1 MWIKDESM
9 KSEEA
14 LTAKE
19 AVIKVNNDVDKAKNI
34 WEQAQKSMSKFYDCK
49 QKEQNYRV
57 RDLVLLSS
65 QNIRMWR
72 ACKKLADQFL
82 RLFKVEKV
90 INLNVYKLK
99 LSKQYSRIHP
109 TFHVSLL
116 KSYRKRSEVES
127 SESVIVKNIEEYI
140 VECVLNTHKK
150 QGKCQYL
157 IKWESYSPV
166 KNMWEPLFNL
176 ENALKMIQEFEEMH
190 NVSSEALVKN
200 RWNTD

>member
-1 MWIKDESM
+1 M
-9 KSEEA
+9 KSEKA
-14 LTAKE
+14 LTVKE
-19 AVIKVNNDVDKAKNI
+19 VIIKVNNDIDEAKNI
-34 WEQAQKSMSKFYDCK
+34 WEWAQKFMSKFYDHK

-65 QNIRMWR
+65 QNIHMWR

-82 RLFKVEKV
+82 ELFKVEKV

-99 LSKQYSRIHP
+99 LSKQYSRIYL

-140 VECVLNTHKK
+140 IECMLNAHEK
-150 QGKCQYL
+150 QSKHQYL
-157 IKWESYSPV
+157 VKWEDYSSA
-166 KNMWEPLFNL
+166 KNMWESLFNL
-176 ENALKMIQEFEEMH
+176 ENTLKIMQEFKEMH
-190 NVSSEALVKN
+190 IVSSEVLTKC
-200 RWNTD
+200 RWDAN